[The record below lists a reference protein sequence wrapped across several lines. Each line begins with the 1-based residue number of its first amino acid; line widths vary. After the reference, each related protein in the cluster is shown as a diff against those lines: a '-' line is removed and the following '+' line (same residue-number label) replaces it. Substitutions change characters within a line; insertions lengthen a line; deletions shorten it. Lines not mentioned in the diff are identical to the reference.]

1 MVKNMI
7 LASSLL
13 LGLLMA
19 PLDGGARSVVS
30 NEQPERAA
38 QLRAQAQSLLDL
50 AQGGW
55 SPLSRTA
62 VAITGDVVVKG
73 NELVINGNT
82 RYAIEPTQRV
92 GQDDGIGG
100 ALEVE
105 GAPFFK
111 LRLLSQNRTPAS
123 RIRGPVYLR
132 DGNTLC
138 GERDNYLYA
147 QFETRELG
155 GVADAVLSVR
165 IFEPPKKGPQ
175 GRPHYCA
182 AYNYLK
188 EVDDAPDAGTDRGN
202 GQG

>member
-1 MVKNMI
+1 MTKKQFLV
-7 LASSLL
+7 SSLL
-13 LGLLMA
+13 CGLMSVPA
-19 PLDGGARSVVS
+19 VGGARSAVS
-30 NEQPERAA
+30 GEQLAHEA
-38 QLRAQAQSLLDL
+38 QLRAQAQSLIDL

-62 VAITGDVVVKG
+62 VAITGGVVVKG
-73 NELVINGNT
+73 NVLVINGNT

-111 LRLLSQNRTPAS
+111 LRLLGQNRTPAS

-138 GERDNYLYA
+138 GDRDTYLYA

-155 GVADAVLSVR
+155 GVEDAVLSVR
-165 IFEPPKKGPQ
+165 IFEPPKTGPQ

-188 EVDDAPDAGTDRGN
+188 EVDDAPEAGAARGN
-202 GQG
+202 RQG